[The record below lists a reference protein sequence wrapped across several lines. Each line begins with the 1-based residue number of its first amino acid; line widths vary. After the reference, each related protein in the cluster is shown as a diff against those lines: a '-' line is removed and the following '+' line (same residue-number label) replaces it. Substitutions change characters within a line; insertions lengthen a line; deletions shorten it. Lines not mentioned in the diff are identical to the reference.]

1 MVAKPIMSLQNDY
14 DKVSKIIADNPNG
27 NILVVSHGMSL
38 TLLLYLLQGGTIEDH
53 RKEAPRILNTS
64 ISIVEY
70 QNGEFSL
77 KKINEIGH
85 LDLK

>member
-1 MVAKPIMSLQNDY
+1 
-14 DKVSKIIADNPNG
+14 
-27 NILVVSHGMSL
+27 
-38 TLLLYLLQGGTIEDH
+38 
-53 RKEAPRILNTS
+53 ILNTS

-77 KKINEIGH
+77 KKLNEVGH